1 MHGDKMRG
9 IFLRFNIAILILILI
24 INFVISP
31 LLDRFACRYL
41 NKQINEYS
49 VGLLKGPYFVTM
61 KYLESVPENEIQD
74 TIKNLQNEFGFQINA
89 VNLKT
94 LEFPLK
100 EMNLLKNGE
109 ILPREE
115 GSMFY
120 KRIGHTNWAI
130 EMGPIK
136 EFDEVFS
143 LWQFQLIAWITIIFS
158 IAVLSLIWAFPFWQN
173 LKKVMDAADHFG
185 AGRFD
190 ARAELGKRSQL
201 RQLAET
207 FNNMAERIEDLI
219 RSQKLLVNAVS
230 HELRTPISRAR
241 FGIDMLENTLDEKER
256 KRYSSGIS
264 EDIDDLESLVS
275 ELLTY
280 ASFDQKTEF
289 IHFET
294 INIKDWLKEI
304 VSKLSAFTKEKKL
317 KLDLENAPETL
328 SADSRL
334 LGRAL
339 ENLILNAI
347 KYADSEI
354 VIKAEKKNRKIMIIV
369 SDDGPGI
376 PEKFLVKVFEPFVRL
391 DESRNRDTGGHG
403 LGLAIVKQIV
413 EKHGGSVF
421 AEKKGVG
428 CSIKILLPYAD
439 K

>member
-1 MHGDKMRG
+1 MRG

-74 TIKNLQNEFGFQINA
+74 TIKNLQKEFGFQINA
-89 VNLKT
+89 VNLET
-94 LEFPLK
+94 LEFPVK
-100 EMNLLKNGE
+100 EINLLKNGE

-120 KRIGHTNWAI
+120 KRIGNTRWAI
-130 EMGPIK
+130 AMGPIK
-136 EFDEVFS
+136 DFDEVFS
-143 LWQFQLIAWITIIFS
+143 LWQFQLIAWLTIIFS
-158 IAVLSLIWAFPFWQN
+158 VAVLSLIWAFPFWQN
-173 LKKVMDAADHFG
+173 LKKVMNAAEHFG

-190 ARAELGKRSQL
+190 ARAKLGKRSQL

-207 FNNMAERIEDLI
+207 FNNMAEKIEDLI
-219 RSQKLLVNAVS
+219 KSHKLLVNAVS

-241 FGIDMLENTLDEKER
+241 FGIDMLENSLDEEDR
-256 KRYSSGIS
+256 KRYISGIS

-289 IHFET
+289 MHFET
-294 INIKDWLKEI
+294 INTKDWLKDV
-304 VSKLSAFTKEKKL
+304 VSRLSSFTKGKKL
-317 KLDLENAPETL
+317 KLYLEKAPETI
-328 SADSRL
+328 SGDSRF

-339 ENLILNAI
+339 ENLILNGI
-347 KYADSEI
+347 KYADSQI
-354 VIKAEKKNRKIMIIV
+354 SVKAEKKNRKTIITV

-376 PEKFLVKVFEPFVRL
+376 PEKYLERVFEPFVRL

-403 LGLAIVKQIV
+403 LGLAIVKQII
-413 EKHGGSVF
+413 EKHGGQVF
-421 AEKKGVG
+421 AEKKDCG
-428 CSIKILLPYAD
+428 CSIRISLNRN
-439 K
+439 